1 MNFENKDKRCHR
13 PLAANFVSS
22 VSVPMGKMIALDNE
36 LSVFFTVFKCLLF
49 NSCEL
54 FGEGGPNCE
63 LMNYRKKKNIIPQ
76 FL

>member
-1 MNFENKDKRCHR
+1 MNSENKDKRCHR
-13 PLAANFVSS
+13 PLAVNFVS
-22 VSVPMGKMIALDNE
+22 SVPMGKMIALDNE

-54 FGEGGPNCE
+54 FCEGGPNCE